1 MFERFFNFFGTN
13 WSDGERPYSGYD
25 VDILPAQLG
34 VLPSKD
40 TQHKNISPWD
50 PEFCDDKRHLEVSDN
65 PDTDISHI
73 HGQ

>member
-25 VDILPAQLG
+25 VDILP
-34 VLPSKD
+34 
-40 TQHKNISPWD
+40 KNISPWD